1 MVTIAEVE
9 NGTVVVKNGD
19 NVVANGSEVPYG
31 TTLTVVATP
40 AENYE
45 FSAWTSGTPALD
57 GNGQFTLTGSVTI
70 GEPEEP
76 ETDKL
81 SVTLNEV
88 IFVYGEVPN
97 QQVIETAVMSV
108 TDGTNTYTYDE
119 NEEDNTFEFP
129 VGTELTFSLAPTD
142 PLYTYGEWQDEDEN
156 ILSTGLEWNIILT
169 EDMDVYAWCGIDNLV
184 WEDKAPAGY
193 ADYDAYY
200 TYMMTTYAG
209 KPIHRLSLNR
219 TFKANAWGT
228 ICLPVVKMNIEQSA
242 IGDMLYSLH
251 KAYTQNNRSVVVID
265 FAVSP
270 VVEPG
275 MPYLII
281 SPSEVKNPYFEYVML
296 DPSAEAQSVHD
307 DLGGDVDFIGVLKTP
322 VHLEPGDRGVRYL
335 SSNKLY
341 YPNSKGSG
349 ATITA
354 DRAYFEIRNFS
365 PAAAPRV
372 IVTVDGETVLE
383 DAEELQADTSAGI
396 SKYIENGILIIERA
410 GQRYDGTG
418 RRIATA
424 PAE

>member
-1 MVTIAEVE
+1 M
-9 NGTVVVKNGD
+9 
-19 NVVANGSEVPYG
+19 
-31 TTLTVVATP
+31 
-40 AENYE
+40 
-45 FSAWTSGTPALD
+45 
-57 GNGQFTLTGSVTI
+57 
-70 GEPEEP
+70 
-76 ETDKL
+76 
-81 SVTLNEV
+81 
-88 IFVYGEVPN
+88 
-97 QQVIETAVMSV
+97 
-108 TDGTNTYTYDE
+108 
-119 NEEDNTFEFP
+119 
-129 VGTELTFSLAPTD
+129 APTD

>member
-1 MVTIAEVE
+1 
-9 NGTVVVKNGD
+9 
-19 NVVANGSEVPYG
+19 
-31 TTLTVVATP
+31 
-40 AENYE
+40 
-45 FSAWTSGTPALD
+45 
-57 GNGQFTLTGSVTI
+57 
-70 GEPEEP
+70 
-76 ETDKL
+76 
-81 SVTLNEV
+81 
-88 IFVYGEVPN
+88 
-97 QQVIETAVMSV
+97 
-108 TDGTNTYTYDE
+108 
-119 NEEDNTFEFP
+119 
-129 VGTELTFSLAPTD
+129 
-142 PLYTYGEWQDEDEN
+142 
-156 ILSTGLEWNIILT
+156 
-169 EDMDVYAWCGIDNLV
+169 
-184 WEDKAPAGY
+184 
-193 ADYDAYY
+193 
-200 TYMMTTYAG
+200 
-209 KPIHRLSLNR
+209 
-219 TFKANAWGT
+219 
-228 ICLPVVKMNIEQSA
+228 
-242 IGDMLYSLH
+242 
-251 KAYTQNNRSVVVID
+251 
-265 FAVSP
+265 
-270 VVEPG
+270 
-275 MPYLII
+275 
-281 SPSEVKNPYFEYVML
+281 ML